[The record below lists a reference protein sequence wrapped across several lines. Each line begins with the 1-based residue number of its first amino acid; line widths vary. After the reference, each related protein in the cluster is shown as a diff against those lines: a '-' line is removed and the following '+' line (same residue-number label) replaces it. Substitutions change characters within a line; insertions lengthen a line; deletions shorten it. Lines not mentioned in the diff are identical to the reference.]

1 MSAALATAPLLP
13 RLRTAGAEVVLREQ
27 RPVVQHASRVPPAL
41 LAEARARRDD
51 LAAELL
57 AEADDEA
64 AFIAAERAAIIA
76 EGEHGN
82 PAAAVPHHLPV
93 SWADPA
99 IAPTPGARC
108 RCCSGSTWWG
118 DNLGWRCGRCH
129 PPLGAGPVRRIETNT
144 TTDAGPVPARDERI
158 RP

>member
-1 MSAALATAPLLP
+1 MSAALSTSPLLP
-13 RLRTAGAEVVLREQ
+13 RLRAAGAEVMMREQ

-41 LAEARARRDD
+41 MAEARARRDD

-64 AFIAAERAAIIA
+64 AYLGEERAAVVA
-76 EGEHGN
+76 EGD
-82 PAAAVPHHLPV
+82 PAAAVLHDMPV

-118 DNLGWRCGRCH
+118 DRLGWRCGRCH
-129 PPLGAGPVRRIETNT
+129 PPHGAGPVQEVRT
-144 TTDAGPVPARDERI
+144 
-158 RP
+158 

>member
-1 MSAALATAPLLP
+1 MSAALSTSPLLP
-13 RLRTAGAEVVLREQ
+13 RLRAAGAEVVLREQ

-41 LAEARARRDD
+41 MAEARARRDD

-64 AFIAAERAAIIA
+64 AYQGEEQAAITA
-76 EGEHGN
+76 EGD

-99 IAPTPGARC
+99 ITPTLGARC
-108 RCCSGSTWWG
+108 RCCNGARWWCEAEMPK
-118 DNLGWRCGRCH
+118 GWRCWPCH
-129 PPLGAGPVRRIETNT
+129 PPHGAGPVREVRT
-144 TTDAGPVPARDERI
+144 
-158 RP
+158 

>member
-1 MSAALATAPLLP
+1 MSAALSTSPLLP
-13 RLRTAGAEVVLREQ
+13 RLRAAGAEVVLRGD

-41 LAEARARRDD
+41 MAEARARRDD

-64 AFIAAERAAIIA
+64 AYQGEEHAAIVT
-76 EGEHGN
+76 EGD
-82 PAAAVPHHLPV
+82 PAAAVPHDMPV
-93 SWADPA
+93 SWADA
-99 IAPTPGARC
+99 SIQPTAGARC

-129 PPLGAGPVRRIETNT
+129 PPLGAGQVRRIET
-144 TTDAGPVPARDERI
+144 
-158 RP
+158 